1 MRIDSSLR
9 KFELYAVAI
18 VAAVVVLQFAFVF
31 SGPFV
36 AEDFGIRST
45 TPENWS
51 SSPVPAGS
59 DSQPTLPEPALRV
72 LDGVVS
78 HG

>member
-1 MRIDSSLR
+1 MRIDSNLK
-9 KFELYAVAI
+9 KFELFAVA
-18 VAAVVVLQFAFVF
+18 VVAVVVLQFASVW

-36 AEDFGIRST
+36 AEDHGTVS
-45 TPENWS
+45 TPETGS
-51 SSPVPAGS
+51 SAPAPDG

-72 LDGVVS
+72 LDGVVA